1 LSLSVR
7 IRTSHLVVA
16 ALAGCALAAAPA
28 GAATPAPSGAAGTTA
43 ATSTAATAPAPGA
56 AAPGAPAAPSGGA
69 AAGGATGAAAPG
81 GTTAAKPA
89 GAAAPGA
96 KPARSKAGKTAR
108 KRAPL
113 SAHLGQR
120 TLRRGARGHDV
131 RVLQSY
137 LTQAGFAT
145 PVVGTFG
152 PLTESNVR
160 AFERAQG
167 LRADGIVSRADAIVL
182 RKVVADVV
190 TPPAAPG
197 PPPPPPAFA
206 TLRADG
212 TAAAP
217 ASAPA
222 AVRAAIAAANQ
233 IASTPYLWGGGHARW
248 DDKGYD
254 CSGSVGFALHGA
266 GLLDASEDSTGFE
279 SYGEPGPGRWITLYA
294 NADHVYAVI
303 AGLRYDTSGASPSRW
318 QAAMRTGAGF
328 VVRHPAGL

>member
-1 LSLSVR
+1 MPSVV
-7 IRTSHLVVA
+7 VVA
-16 ALAGCALAAAPA
+16 VLTGWVLAASPA
-28 GAATPAPSGAAGTTA
+28 GAASTATPAPSGAASTTTA
-43 ATSTAATAPAPGA
+43 PSGA
-56 AAPGAPAAPSGGA
+56 AAPSAATGGA
-69 AAGGATGAAAPG
+69 APDGSTGAAGTTAPSAGAGTTATKPAGGAAPG
-81 GTTAAKPA
+81 TKPAAKPA
-89 GAAAPGA
+89 
-96 KPARSKAGKTAR
+96 R
-108 KRAPL
+108 KRTPL

-120 TLRRGARGHDV
+120 TLHRGVRGHDV
-131 RVLQSY
+131 RVLQAY
-137 LTQAGFAT
+137 LSKAGFAT
-145 PVVGTFG
+145 PVAGVFG

-167 LRADGIVSRADAIVL
+167 LRVDGVVSRAEAAVL
-182 RKVVADVV
+182 RRVAADVAA
-190 TPPAAPG
+190 PAGPPG

-217 ASAPA
+217 ANAPA
-222 AVRAAIAAANQ
+222 AVRATIAAANQ

-254 CSGSVGFALHGA
+254 CSGSVSFALHGA

-279 SYGEPGPGRWITLYA
+279 SYGDPGPGRWITLYA

-303 AGLRYDTSGASPSRW
+303 AGLRYDTSGANPSRW
-318 QAAMRTGAGF
+318 QTPMRTGEGF

>member
-28 GAATPAPSGAAGTTA
+28 GAATPAPSSAADTTA
-43 ATSTAATAPAPGA
+43 APPGA
-56 AAPGAPAAPSGGA
+56 AAPGATTGGA
-69 AAGGATGAAAPG
+69 TADGGAGGAGAAAPNAGG

-96 KPARSKAGKTAR
+96 KPAHSKAGKTAR
-108 KRAPL
+108 KRSPL

-120 TLRRGARGHDV
+120 TLRRGAHGHDV
-131 RVLQSY
+131 RVLQAY
-137 LTQAGFAT
+137 LSKAGFAT

-167 LRADGIVSRADAIVL
+167 LRADGIVSRADATVL
-182 RKVVADVV
+182 RKVVAGVV

>member
-1 LSLSVR
+1 MSQ
-7 IRTSHLVVA
+7 VVAA

-28 GAATPAPSGAAGTTA
+28 GAATPAPTPPSGAASTTA
-43 ATSTAATAPAPGA
+43 APPGA
-56 AAPGAPAAPSGGA
+56 AAPGTATGDATPD
-69 AAGGATGAAAPG
+69 GGATTTAAAPG
-81 GTTAAKPA
+81 AGSGTTAAKPA

-96 KPARSKAGKTAR
+96 KPAAKPAR
-108 KRAPL
+108 KRTPL
-113 SAHLGQR
+113 RAHLGQR
-120 TLRRGARGHDV
+120 ALRRGAHGHDV
-131 RVLQSY
+131 RVLQAY
-137 LTQAGFAT
+137 LTTAGFAT

-152 PLTESNVR
+152 PLTETNVR
-160 AFERAQG
+160 AFERAQR
-167 LRADGIVSRADAIVL
+167 LRADGVVSRADATVL
-182 RKVVADVV
+182 RKVVADVAK
-190 TPPAAPG
+190 PPAAPG

-222 AVRAAIAAANQ
+222 AVRATIAAANE

-254 CSGSVGFALHGA
+254 CSGSVSFALHGA

-303 AGLRYDTSGASPSRW
+303 AGLRYDTSGANPSRW
-318 QAAMRTGAGF
+318 QAPMRSGAGF